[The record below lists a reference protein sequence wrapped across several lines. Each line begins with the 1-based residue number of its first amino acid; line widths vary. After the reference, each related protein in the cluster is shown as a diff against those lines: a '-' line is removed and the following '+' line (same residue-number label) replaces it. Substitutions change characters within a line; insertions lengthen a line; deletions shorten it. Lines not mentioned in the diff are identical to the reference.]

1 MATIDEWGSIIMCL
15 PPNSVIL
22 DRFVLGLNDGRSAYS
37 IHQELIKLG
46 LPVVAWVER
55 LVDRYFP
62 KFAGI
67 SRWRQSAVA
76 QARANKQVRTKI
88 ARIISLPD
96 NATDTSLFC
105 LPVQANGPD
114 TFKLAKSLRQTRQ
127 ACKVG
132 FVKWRAS
139 FREP

>member
-1 MATIDEWGSIIMCL
+1 MGKHQNVLAS
-15 PPNSVIL
+15 PFPNPGLI
-22 DRFVLGLNDGRSAYS
+22 VLGLKSGRSAHS
-37 IHQELIKLG
+37 IHQELTKLG
-46 LPVVAWVER
+46 FSVELAWVER
-55 LVDRYFP
+55 LVAGYFP